1 VCYEIIHSVW
11 KEHGLFAVQE
21 ELWELNGQML
31 AAASLFAQ
39 LLSSLAYPFSTHPKI
54 SGEDFHRFLEISL

>member
-31 AAASLFAQ
+31 AAASLFA
-39 LLSSLAYPFSTHPKI
+39 YPFSTHPKI